1 MKKWD
6 DRTDH
11 PVFLRLNAKIWL
23 KNRHMHKTEPK
34 ILAEK

>member
-6 DRTDH
+6 DRGDH
-11 PVFLRLNAKIWL
+11 PAFFDSMTKKWL

-34 ILAEK
+34 LLAEK